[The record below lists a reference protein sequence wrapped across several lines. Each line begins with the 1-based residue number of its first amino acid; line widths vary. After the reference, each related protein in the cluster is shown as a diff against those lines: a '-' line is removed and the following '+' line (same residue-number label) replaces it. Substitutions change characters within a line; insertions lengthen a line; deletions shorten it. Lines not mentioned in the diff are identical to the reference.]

1 MEQSHRP
8 PLRTEQEHEEEV
20 HQRVYQQCRDLVSSL
35 PVVEGC
41 SFPELCFHD
50 GFFRP
55 MPHMVAAMMVRKLF
69 EARPTDII
77 LATLPKSGTTWLKA
91 LLFATVNRNSSPSPT
106 GNLATLNPHQCVP
119 FLEVELYGDGARVP
133 DMDSIASPRLLAT
146 HIPFHFLPNSVVDS
160 GCRVVYLCRNP
171 KDNFVSFWHFINKV
185 RKNNGGEPLPL
196 EVGFDHFCQGRSP
209 GGPFWDH
216 MLGYWKASLQVGGCN
231 VLFMRYEELMK
242 DPTAELKR
250 LAEFVGCP
258 FTQEEQAN
266 GVLEDI
272 VETCGF
278 EKLSSLE
285 VNKVGKQT
293 FLRVKVDNDSF
304 FRRGVVGDWMNHLTP
319 DMAQRIDKIIES
331 KFEGSG
337 LAP

>member
-1 MEQSHRP
+1 MEQSHLPRQ
-8 PLRTEQEHEEEV
+8 TEQEHEEEGY
-20 HQRVYQQCRDLVSSL
+20 QRVHQQCRDLASSL
-35 PVVEGC
+35 PIVEGC
-41 SFPELCFHD
+41 SSLDLCFHG
-50 GFFRP
+50 GFFQP
-55 MPHMVAAMMVRKLF
+55 MPAMVAAMMVQKLF

-91 LLFATVNRNSSPSPT
+91 LLFATVNRNFSPSST
-106 GNLATLNPHQCVP
+106 RNLATLNPHQCVP
-119 FLEVELYGDGARVP
+119 FLRELYEDGARVP
-133 DMDSIASPRLLAT
+133 EMHSMPSPRLLAT
-146 HIPFHFLPNSVVDS
+146 HIPFHFLPNSVVES
-160 GCRVVYLCRNP
+160 RCRVVYLCRNP
-171 KDNFVSFWHFINKV
+171 KDNFVSLWHFINKF
-185 RKNNGGEPLPL
+185 RKKNGREALPL
-196 EVGFDHFCQGRSP
+196 EVGFDRFCQGRSHS
-209 GGPFWDH
+209 GPFWDH
-216 MLGYWKASLQVGGCN
+216 MLGYWKASLQVGGCS

-242 DPTAELKR
+242 DPAVELRR

-278 EKLSSLE
+278 ERLSNLE
-285 VNKVGKQT
+285 VNKVGKRT
-293 FLRVKVDNDSF
+293 LFCTTTVDNNSY

-319 DMAQRIDKIIES
+319 DMAQCIDKIIEN

>member
-1 MEQSHRP
+1 MEQSHQ

-35 PVVEGC
+35 PVEGC
-41 SFPELCFHD
+41 CYLEDLCFHS
-50 GFFRP
+50 GFFQP
-55 MPHMVAAMMVRKLF
+55 IPFMVGSMMVQKLF

-77 LATLPKSGTTWLKA
+77 MATLPKSGTTWLKA
-91 LLFATVNRNSSPSPT
+91 LLFATVNRNSSPSST

-119 FLEVELYGDGARVP
+119 YLEFELYGESRVP
-133 DMDSIASPRLLAT
+133 DMDSIPSPRLLAT

-171 KDNFVSFWHFINKV
+171 KDNFVSLWHFINKF
-185 RKNNGGEPLPL
+185 RKKDGQEALPL
-196 EVGFDHFCQGRSP
+196 EVSFDRFCQGRSHS
-209 GGPFWDH
+209 GPFWDH

-242 DPTAELKR
+242 DPAAELRR

-266 GVLEDI
+266 GVVEDI
-272 VETCGF
+272 VGTCGF
-278 EKLSSLE
+278 DKLSSLE
-285 VNKVGKQT
+285 VNKVGKLT
-293 FLRVKVDNDSF
+293 LLRTTADNNIF

>member
-1 MEQSHRP
+1 MEQSP
-8 PLRTEQEHEEEV
+8 ASLQTEQENEEEGYQRV
-20 HQRVYQQCRDLVSSL
+20 HQQCCDLVSSL
-35 PVVEGC
+35 PIIEGC
-41 SFPELCFHD
+41 SYPDLCFHD

-55 MPHMVAAMMVRKLF
+55 MPPMVAAMMVRKLF

-91 LLFATVNRNSSPSPT
+91 LLFATVNRNSSPSST

-133 DMDSIASPRLLAT
+133 DMDSIPSPRLLAT

-216 MLGYWKASLQVGGCN
+216 MLGY
-231 VLFMRYEELMK
+231 
-242 DPTAELKR
+242 
-250 LAEFVGCP
+250 
-258 FTQEEQAN
+258 
-266 GVLEDI
+266 
-272 VETCGF
+272 
-278 EKLSSLE
+278 
-285 VNKVGKQT
+285 
-293 FLRVKVDNDSF
+293 
-304 FRRGVVGDWMNHLTP
+304 
-319 DMAQRIDKIIES
+319 
-331 KFEGSG
+331 
-337 LAP
+337 

>member
-1 MEQSHRP
+1 MEQSHLP
-8 PLRTEQEHEEEV
+8 PLQTEQEHEEEG

-35 PVVEGC
+35 PIVEGC
-41 SFPELCFHD
+41 SFMELCFHS
-50 GFFRP
+50 GFFQP
-55 MPHMVAAMMVRKLF
+55 ITVMVGSMMVQKLF

-77 LATLPKSGTTWLKA
+77 MATLPKSGTTWLKA

-106 GNLATLNPHQCVP
+106 RNLATLNPHQCVP
-119 FLEVELYGDGARVP
+119 FLEGELYGDGVRVP
-133 DMDSIASPRLLAT
+133 EMDSIPSPRLLAT

-171 KDNFVSFWHFINKV
+171 KDNIVSYWHFISKL
-185 RKNNGGEPLPL
+185 RKKNGREPLPL
-196 EVGFDHFCQGRSP
+196 DVCFDRFCQGRSHS
-209 GGPFWDH
+209 GPFWDH
-216 MLGYWKASLQVGGCN
+216 MLGYWKASLRVRGSN

-242 DPTAELKR
+242 DPAAELKR
-250 LAEFVGCP
+250 VAEFVGCP

-266 GVLEDI
+266 GVVEDI
-272 VETCGF
+272 VGTCGF
-278 EKLSSLE
+278 EKLSNLE
-285 VNKVGKQT
+285 VNKVGKRT
-293 FLRVKVDNDSF
+293 LFRTTVDNNSL

-319 DMAQRIDKIIES
+319 DMAQRIDKIIET